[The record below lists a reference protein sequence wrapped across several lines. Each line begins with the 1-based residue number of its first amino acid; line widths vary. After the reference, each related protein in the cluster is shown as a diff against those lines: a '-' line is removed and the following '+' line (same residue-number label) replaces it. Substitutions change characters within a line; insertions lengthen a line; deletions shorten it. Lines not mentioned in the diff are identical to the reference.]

1 MSTDATEPRTERPI
15 EPTRATA
22 RSVVIVNTGHG
33 KGKTTAAMGTLIRAV
48 ARGWKVC
55 VVQFIKSGKWRV
67 GEAQIAKQLGVDW
80 WTIGD
85 GFSWESDDL
94 DESEAVARS
103 AWDAAR
109 QKVSSGEYHLVVLD
123 EITYPMNWGWI
134 SSEEVASVI
143 RDRPPHVNVIATGRD
158 APPELVEVADTITE
172 MTKVRHAYDRGV
184 RARRGIDY

>member
-1 MSTDATEPRTERPI
+1 MSSDATKPLI
-15 EPTRATA
+15 EPPTKPKRVSA
-22 RSVVIVNTGHG
+22 RSVVIVNTGNG

-55 VVQFIKSGKWRV
+55 VVQFIKSGRWRV

-94 DESEAVARS
+94 EESEAVARS
-103 AWDAAR
+103 AWDAAQ
-109 QKVSSGEYHLVVLD
+109 QKVSSGDYQLVVLD

-134 SSEEVASVI
+134 SSEDVARTI
-143 RDRPPHVNVIATGRD
+143 RDRPPNVNVIATGRD
-158 APPELVEVADTITE
+158 APSELVEVADTITE
-172 MTKVRHAYDRGV
+172 MTNIRHAYDHGV

>member
-1 MSTDATEPRTERPI
+1 MRPRREPPTKPERV
-15 EPTRATA
+15 TA
-22 RSVVIVNTGHG
+22 RSVVIVNTGYG

-48 ARGWKVC
+48 ARGWKAC
-55 VVQFIKSGKWRV
+55 VVQFIKSEKWKT
-67 GEAQIAKQLGVDW
+67 GEAQIAKQLGVEW

-94 DESEAVARS
+94 EESEAVARS

-109 QKVSSGEYHLVVLD
+109 NKISSGDYHLVVLD

-134 SSEEVASVI
+134 SSEEVSGII
-143 RDRPPHVNVIATGRD
+143 RKRPPHVNVIATGRD
-158 APPELVEVADTITE
+158 APPELIEVADTITE
-172 MTKVRHAYDRGV
+172 MTKIRHAYDHGL

>member
-1 MSTDATEPRTERPI
+1 MSSDATKPLI
-15 EPTRATA
+15 EPPTKPKRVGA
-22 RSVVIVNTGHG
+22 RSVVIVNTGNG

-55 VVQFIKSGKWRV
+55 VVQFIKSGRWRV
-67 GEAQIAKQLGVDW
+67 GEAQVAKQLGVDW

-94 DESEAVARS
+94 EESEAVARS
-103 AWDAAR
+103 AWAAAR
-109 QKVSSGEYHLVVLD
+109 QKVSSGTYHLVVLD

-134 SSEEVASVI
+134 PSEDVAKVI

-158 APPELVEVADTITE
+158 APRELVEVADTVTE

>member
-1 MSTDATEPRTERPI
+1 MSSDATKPLI
-15 EPTRATA
+15 EPPTKPKRVGA
-22 RSVVIVNTGHG
+22 RSVVIVNTGNG

-55 VVQFIKSGKWRV
+55 VVQFIKSGRWRV
-67 GEAQIAKQLGVDW
+67 GEAQVAKQLGVDW

-94 DESEAVARS
+94 EESEAVARS
-103 AWDAAR
+103 AWAAAR
-109 QKVSSGEYHLVVLD
+109 QKVSSGTYHLVVLD

-134 SSEEVASVI
+134 PSEDVAKVI

-158 APPELVEVADTITE
+158 APRELVEVADTITE
-172 MTKVRHAYDRGV
+172 MTKVRHAYDHGV